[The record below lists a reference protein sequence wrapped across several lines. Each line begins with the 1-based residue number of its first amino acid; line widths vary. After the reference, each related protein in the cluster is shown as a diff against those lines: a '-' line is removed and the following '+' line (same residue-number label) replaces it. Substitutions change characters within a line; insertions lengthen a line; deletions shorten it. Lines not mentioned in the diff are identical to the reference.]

1 MTPPPSPHS
10 GRPSPPLDGPGR
22 VTGGPDRTVPADR
35 DARGVFADRDVRRG
49 PAPVRPPAG
58 HTHGPGSVHG
68 PGSTHGPGTV
78 PAAGQASAEIGR
90 AHV

>member
-68 PGSTHGPGTV
+68 PLLSDMSC
-78 PAAGQASAEIGR
+78 SAEVMKR
-90 AHV
+90 LTPSMCQEP